1 MEMEM
6 EMEKAKDTQ
15 RASERA
21 KKQTIWFTS
30 DVRQLESKRER
41 EKERRKERERERKL
55 DGAGILRWN

>member
-41 EKERRKERERERKL
+41 HREREKERERE
-55 DGAGILRWN
+55 N